1 MSVTVVSFYWRNDSP
16 SFVTWR
22 SRLATAPDTPT
33 CIAIH
38 GGQFTSGVY
47 PPNQF
52 VPEIVSP
59 LPSLPALV
67 RHTLLI
73 VYFFKELISFIGSLD
88 KCHTS
93 VFNALI
99 CNYKDFNICPIL
111 SNAQTTFR
119 KAFENIV
126 VKR

>member
-1 MSVTVVSFYWRNDSP
+1 MSITAIPFCWRNDTP

-33 CIAIH
+33 CIAIP
-38 GGQFTSGVY
+38 GGQFTGGVH

-52 VPEIVSP
+52 VPEIVNP
-59 LPSLPALV
+59 LPCSPALV
-67 RHTLLI
+67 SHKLLI

-99 CNYKDFNICPIL
+99 TVIEACKFEQIDFFP
-111 SNAQTTFR
+111 SD
-119 KAFENIV
+119 
-126 VKR
+126 